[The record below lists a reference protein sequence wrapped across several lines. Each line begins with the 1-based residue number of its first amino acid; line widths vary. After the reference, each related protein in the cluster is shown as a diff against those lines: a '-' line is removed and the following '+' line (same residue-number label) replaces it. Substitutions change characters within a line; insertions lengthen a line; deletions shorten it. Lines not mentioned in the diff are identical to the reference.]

1 MAQVRQTA
9 EITRLPGESEI
20 TMDQPETV
28 TSISYD
34 QVPYNSSPFRQT
46 HPCHLATLGT
56 LFGMEVPRV
65 STCRV
70 LELGCAAG
78 GNLIPMAQD
87 LPEGQ
92 FVGIDLSARQIGD
105 GQKQIQQL
113 GLPNIRLTNQSIM
126 DVDEGWG
133 QFDYILC
140 HGVFSWVS
148 SDVQRKILDI
158 GRQNLRPNGIQYV
171 SYNTYPGWH
180 LRAVVRDMMR
190 YHVATM
196 AQAQTKIDQARTLLE
211 FLSHSATP
219 RKETYRQLLK
229 DEAEII
235 REHSDTY
242 LYHEHLE
249 ENNDPLY
256 FHQFTQ
262 RAEDAGLQYL
272 ADTNFSTMLATNFDS
287 QTAAILK
294 GATLL
299 RQEQYMDFLRNRTFR
314 QSLLCHRDVRL
325 ERSVNPACLMGF
337 QLAFHDRLELPELD
351 LNSSETILCPLGGE
365 DSLSVS
371 APTTKAALM
380 ILDEAWPAVLEF
392 ESLLHSAKSRV
403 DASQQKDSE
412 QPGITDRARLAEDL
426 MTLYSRSL
434 IHATVEAPPFVIEP
448 GQRPATT
455 PLARLQAQQ
464 GECVTNRRHELI
476 RLQDL
481 TRKILVHLDAQHDR
495 SALSDIVEESIA
507 NGEFQFRLD
516 GSPVARVD
524 RATAERLVEDA
535 LNALGGKAL
544 LIQ

>member
-1 MAQVRQTA
+1 
-9 EITRLPGESEI
+9 
-20 TMDQPETV
+20 MDQLKML
-28 TSISYD
+28 TSVSYD

-46 HPCHLATLGT
+46 HPCHLATMGT
-56 LFGMEVPRV
+56 LFGMEVARV
-65 STCRV
+65 SACRV

-87 LPEGQ
+87 LPEGE
-92 FVGIDLSARQIGD
+92 FVGIDLSARQIGV
-105 GQKQIQQL
+105 GQRQIQQL

-126 DVDEGWG
+126 DVDKSWG
-133 QFDYILC
+133 KFDFILC
-140 HGVFSWVS
+140 HGVFSWVPTE
-148 SDVQRKILDI
+148 VQRKILDI

-196 AQAQTKIDQARTLLE
+196 TQPKTKIDQARSLLE
-211 FLSHSATP
+211 FLSRSATP
-219 RKETYRQLLK
+219 HNETYRQLLK

-235 REHSDTY
+235 RNHSDSY

-256 FHQFTQ
+256 FHQFIQ

-294 GATLL
+294 GANLL
-299 RQEQYMDFLRNRTFR
+299 QQEQYMDFLRNRTFR
-314 QSLLCHRDVRL
+314 QSLLCHRDVSL
-325 ERSVNPACLMGF
+325 QRSVNPACVMRF
-337 QLAFHDRLELPELD
+337 QLALQDQLKLPELN
-351 LNSSETILCPLGGE
+351 LKSSETISCPLGGQ

-371 APTTKAALM
+371 APTTKAALK
-380 ILDEAWPAVLEF
+380 ILDEKWPSRLEF
-392 ESLLHSAKSRV
+392 ELLFHSAKSRV
-403 DASQQKDSE
+403 AASLQQETE
-412 QPGITDRARLAEDL
+412 QRGTSACARLAEDL

-434 IHATVEAPPFVIEP
+434 IDATMEAPHFVIEP
-448 GQRPATT
+448 GQRPEAT

-464 GECVTNRRHELI
+464 GDCVTTRRHTLI
-476 RLQDL
+476 RLENM
-481 TRKILVHLDAQHDR
+481 TRKILAHLDAQHDR
-495 SALSDIVEESIA
+495 SALADIVQKSIA
-507 NGEFQFRLD
+507 NGEFQIQLD
-516 GSPVARVD
+516 GQPLTHVD
-524 RATAERLVEDA
+524 RATVEYLVEEA
-535 LNALGGKAL
+535 LNALGSNAL

>member
-1 MAQVRQTA
+1 
-9 EITRLPGESEI
+9 
-20 TMDQPETV
+20 MDQPETV

-46 HPCHLATLGT
+46 HPCHLATMGI
-56 LFGMEVPRV
+56 LFGMELPRV

-87 LPEGQ
+87 LPEGE

-105 GQKQIQQL
+105 GQQQIQQL

-133 QFDYILC
+133 QFDYVLC
-140 HGVFSWVS
+140 HGVFSWVP

-196 AQAQTKIDQARTLLE
+196 TQPQTKIDQARSLLE
-211 FLSHSATP
+211 FLSRSATP

-256 FHQFTQ
+256 FHQFIQ

-287 QTAAILK
+287 QTTAILK
-294 GATLL
+294 EATLL
-299 RQEQYMDFLRNRTFR
+299 QQEQYMDFLRNRTFR
-314 QSLLCHRDVRL
+314 QTLLCHRDVRL
-325 ERSVNPACLMGF
+325 ERSVNPACLMRF
-337 QLAFHDRLELPELD
+337 QLAFQDRLELPELD
-351 LNSSETILCPLGGE
+351 LNSSETISCPLGGE

-371 APTTKAALM
+371 VPTTKAALM
-380 ILDEAWPAVLEF
+380 ILDETWPGGLEF

-403 DASQQKDSE
+403 DVSQQKDTE
-412 QPGITDRARLAEDL
+412 QQRLADRARLAEDL

-434 IHATVEAPPFVIEP
+434 IHAAVEPPPFVVEP

-464 GECVTNRRHELI
+464 GDCVTTRRHMLI

-495 SALSDIVEESIA
+495 SALSDIVEKSIA
-507 NGEFQFRLD
+507 NGEFQIRLD
-516 GSPVARVD
+516 GHPVTRID
-524 RATAERLVEDA
+524 RATVECLVEEA
-535 LNALGGKAL
+535 LNALGSNAL

>member
-1 MAQVRQTA
+1 
-9 EITRLPGESEI
+9 
-20 TMDQPETV
+20 MDQPEIA
-28 TSISYD
+28 TSVSYD

-46 HPCHLATLGT
+46 HPCHLATMGT

-65 STCRV
+65 SACRV

-87 LPEGQ
+87 LPEGE
-92 FVGIDLSARQIGD
+92 FVGIDLSSRQIGD
-105 GQKQIQQL
+105 GQQQIQQL

-126 DVDEGWG
+126 DVDESWG

-140 HGVFSWVS
+140 HGVFSWVPS
-148 SDVQRKILDI
+148 EVQRKILDI

-196 AQAQTKIDQARTLLE
+196 PQPQTKIDQARSLLE

-235 REHSDTY
+235 RDHSDTY

-256 FHQFTQ
+256 FHQFIE

-294 GATLL
+294 EATLL
-299 RQEQYMDFLRNRTFR
+299 QQEQYMDFLRNRTFR

-325 ERSVNPACLMGF
+325 QRSVNPACLMRF
-337 QLAFHDRLELPELD
+337 QLALQDRMELPRLD
-351 LNSSETILCPLGGE
+351 LNSSEAISCPLGGE

-380 ILDEAWPAVLEF
+380 ILDEAWPGRLEF
-392 ESLLHSAKSRV
+392 ESLFHSAKTRV
-403 DASQQKDSE
+403 DASYPKDTE
-412 QPGITDRARLAEDL
+412 QCQIADRARLAEDL
-426 MTLYSRSL
+426 MTLYARSL
-434 IHATVEAPPFVIEP
+434 IHATIEAPPFVVEP
-448 GQRPATT
+448 GQRPAAT

-464 GECVTNRRHELI
+464 GDCVTTRRHTLI

-495 SALSDIVEESIA
+495 SALSDIVQESIA
-507 NGEFQFRLD
+507 NGEFQIRLD
-516 GSPVARVD
+516 GHPVPRVD
-524 RATAERLVEDA
+524 RAAVEILVEEA
-535 LNALGGKAL
+535 LKSLASNAL
-544 LIQ
+544 LIH